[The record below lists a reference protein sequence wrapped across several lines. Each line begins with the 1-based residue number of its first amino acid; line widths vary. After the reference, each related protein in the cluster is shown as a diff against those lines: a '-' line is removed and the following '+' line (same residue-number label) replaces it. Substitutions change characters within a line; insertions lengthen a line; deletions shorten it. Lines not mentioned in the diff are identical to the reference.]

1 MITDSSDTQRIIREY
16 FKNFYY
22 IKLEGLKV

>member
-1 MITDSSDTQRIIREY
+1 MITDSSDTQRIIRGY
-16 FKNFYY
+16 IKNFYY